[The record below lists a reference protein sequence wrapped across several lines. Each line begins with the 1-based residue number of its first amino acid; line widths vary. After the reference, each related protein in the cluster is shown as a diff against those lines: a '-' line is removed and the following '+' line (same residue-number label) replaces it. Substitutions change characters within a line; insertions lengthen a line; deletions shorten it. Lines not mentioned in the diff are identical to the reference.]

1 MSNLEPFLLHA
12 CMEEIELIL
21 ACVTS
26 VSVGLGSKESQ
37 RNWIFG
43 VLHAGSK
50 DKRGKRGE
58 GEGGFRAGKTPKIPS
73 HGLSLLPK
81 PLGNT
86 LDTQAKLISNLNS
99 CYLQ

>member
-26 VSVGLGSKESQ
+26 VSAGLGSKESQ
-37 RNWIFG
+37 RNWIFD

-50 DKRGKRGE
+50 DKKRKEGGGGGRLSRGKNTENPVPRS
-58 GEGGFRAGKTPKIPS
+58 FFAPKTPRK
-73 HGLSLLPK
+73 H
-81 PLGNT
+81 T
-86 LDTQAKLISNLNS
+86 
-99 CYLQ
+99 CYAG